1 MNTHKN
7 FKYAFILAII
17 TIGYNIF
24 EGVVSIYFGFED
36 ETLALFGFGID
47 SFVEVISGVGI
58 SHMILRIQTSQ
69 AERRDHFEKTALKIT
84 ACAFFLLTF
93 MLVFSSLVNL
103 YKGTTPHSTF
113 WGIVISSISIM
124 TMGFLIY
131 FKLKVGK
138 VLHSQAILADA
149 RCTLT
154 CLYLSFILLL
164 SSGLFY
170 FFHISWADSVGA
182 LGLAVFSFKE
192 GKEAWK
198 KSVSEKAACC

>member
-1 MNTHKN
+1 MDTQKY
-7 FKYAFILAII
+7 FKHAFILAII
-17 TIGYNIF
+17 TIGYNIL

-58 SHMILRIQTSQ
+58 FHMILRIQNSQ
-69 AERRDHFEKTALKIT
+69 EEKRDHFEKKALKIT

-93 MLVFSSLVNL
+93 MLVFSSLYNL
-103 YKGTTPHSTF
+103 YKGTVPHSTL
-113 WGIVISSISIM
+113 WGMIISSLSIM

-131 FKLKVGK
+131 FKVKVGK
-138 VLHSQAILADA
+138 ALHSHAILADA

-192 GKEAWK
+192 GKEAFA
-198 KSVSEKAACC
+198 KATSQKACCQ